1 MADGRLVRIRP
12 DDDDYPIRLL
22 NLDAKPT
29 LTTSGPLDH
38 RGPAVAIVGSRNPL
52 DEAREFAQKL
62 AFDLA
67 KQRVLIVSGGA
78 VGIDTAAH
86 EGALDAGGTTWCV
99 APNGRRHSYPEE
111 NGALFRRI
119 EASPGSRMIWPFAD
133 DQPKTTETPKERNA
147 VLVGLA
153 RAVVVVQANYKSGSR
168 NAARHARKLKR
179 PVFVVPA
186 APWMRGFVGSLYE
199 LVKLGGLMLA
209 HPSQLFLYLNVPA
222 PADDEHWP
230 WPTPV
235 NLHAPEEP
243 ETEAPAGSFDEHE
256 KIIISALSGTPQH
269 IDGVIARTGLP
280 TSTTITA
287 LLTLS
292 LRDVVV
298 EGPDGFYRRK

>member
-1 MADGRLVRIRP
+1 VHILP
-12 DDDDYPIRLL
+12 DDDAYPIRLL
-22 NLDAKPT
+22 NLDEKPA

-38 RGPAVAIVGSRNPL
+38 RGIAVAIVGSREPIP
-52 DEAREFAQKL
+52 EARTFAREL

-78 VGIDTAAH
+78 MGIDTAAH
-86 EGALDAGGTTWCV
+86 EGALEAGGVTWCV
-99 APNGRRHSYPEE
+99 APNGRRHSFPEE

-119 EASPGSRMIWPFAD
+119 ETSPGSRMIWPFPD
-133 DQPKTTETPKERNA
+133 DQPKTAKTPKQRNA

-153 RAVVVVQANYKSGSR
+153 RAVVVVQAHYKSGSR
-168 NAARHARKLKR
+168 NAAKHARNLSR

-186 APWMRGFVGSLYE
+186 APWMRGFAGSLFE

-209 HPSQLFLYLNVPA
+209 HPSQLFRYLNLPLD
-222 PADDEHWP
+222 PDKERWP
-230 WPTPV
+230 WPSQV
-235 NLHAPEEP
+235 NLQAPEEA
-243 ETEAPAGSFDEHE
+243 ETDPPARPLTDDENA
-256 KIIISALSGTPQH
+256 IVSVLSATPQH
-269 IDGVIARTGLP
+269 VDAVIARTGLP

-298 EGPDGFYRRK
+298 EGPDGFYRRKNAT